1 MQELLQ
7 EMQLLLSTDTKLP
20 RSYLLNSLHKANG
33 GGDVDYLVQ
42 MENVLPL
49 HVDQLQV
56 VNLKMELQELRM
68 EVITEAK

>member
-20 RSYLLNSLHKANG
+20 RSYLLNSLHQANG
-33 GGDVDYLVQ
+33 GGDADYLVQ